1 MGTHAQE
8 HPRYYQHHHW
18 KRSSA
23 TMSSVSNTWQDRRAL
38 FQKGKEVHEPASPT
52 ERKPSMSEGVTA
64 AVRRASVGSDTGLEK
79 TVSNTSAR
87 RRSSN
92 SALFGNLTN
101 MKRGSV
107 DYEQRRASHSEH
119 QQSGGVL
126 SGWHNQTFR
135 GMQKPI
141 PENNQK
147 ERQQRRGVME

>member
-79 TVSNTSAR
+79 TVSNTSAGAPASPTSGR

-107 DYEQRRASHSEH
+107 DYEH

-126 SGWHNQTFR
+126 SGWYNQTFR

-141 PENNQK
+141 PEDNQK
-147 ERQQRRGVME
+147 